1 MYGQIGRD
9 YFETHMISNQFELQ
23 NLAQQLLL
31 FYALHSL
38 ASYTSMSSDIF

>member
-9 YFETHMISNQFELQ
+9 YFETHMIQ
-23 NLAQQLLL
+23 NLANQLLL

-38 ASYTSMSSDIF
+38 ASNKSISSDIF